1 MKELMELLEK
11 RQGNKSNE
19 QFANEIG
26 FRGSTMW
33 RYKNGKT
40 GINNQKREMMIR
52 YFSERGDTVM
62 VGALLVYKTGSKFT
76 EQELD
81 ELGRLF
87 LTRRQ
92 PAMALAPS
100 R

>member
-1 MKELMELLEK
+1 MTPGHPHNLVGSLIRATGLEQAG
-11 RQGNKSNE
+11 R
-19 QFANEIG
+19 
-26 FRGSTMW
+26 
-33 RYKNGKT
+33 
-40 GINNQKREMMIR
+40 INNQKREMMIR

-87 LTRRQ
+87 LTRQQ